1 MAHRVPFVSLV
12 LLTLLASASAHADD
26 AEPRVVTYVDGP
38 TPRFEASGGRYIRG
52 PMQLELRF
60 QNIKPLCYRYTSN
73 IAPLGA
79 GGPATSGLSAE
90 GARVVSPVEPASFAD
105 AEAAL
110 TAVREADKAL
120 EQVGREVQAQTLDAV
135 WAACASEGNAGEQ
148 LARVESAAS
157 VLRQKLGA
165 AGGWQQALAQ
175 AGAAARG
182 ALALA
187 MPLADAAATAD
198 VDVQTKRT
206 LLERAERERR
216 RASEALEQASRYGK
230 KPPEEVARAAET
242 AQADAAAAEAA
253 LLEAEKKS
261 AQHRA
266 APHLVASAERLARRR
281 HRLAEAIQ
289 HLASDVGRAQALLA
303 SAPTVIRKQ
312 FPAGESVKVAVTRSA
327 LVRGNVVTGAST
339 QTAVADEYETL
350 APIFWDV
357 GVGPA
362 LTLGENTKNYE
373 RTIVED
379 DGSSRIAAARTEQE
393 LILDGMVAFSAYPWG
408 ARYLDDTVFDPMQ
421 LIPRP
426 MFGLSMDQPFSSIY
440 AGLQID
446 PVQFVDISGG
456 VRWLTTKKLIGQK
469 VVADDLENPGPTQ
482 MKEEVTRLYFVSLT
496 FSTDLFWRW
505 AKRQFD

>member
-1 MAHRVPFVSLV
+1 MAHRVPLVSLF
-12 LLTLLASASAHADD
+12 LFGLFTSASAQADD
-26 AEPRVVTYVDGP
+26 AELRVVTYVDGS
-38 TPRFEASGGRYIRG
+38 TPRFEAAGGRYIRG

-60 QNIKPLCYRYTSN
+60 QNINPLCYRYTTN
-73 IAPLGA
+73 IASPGA
-79 GGPATSGLSAE
+79 AGPSIPGLSGEAT
-90 GARVVSPVEPASFAD
+90 RVVFPVEPASLSD

-110 TAVREADKAL
+110 TAVRETDTAL
-120 EQVGREVQAQTLDAV
+120 EQVGREVQAQTLDTMR
-135 WAACASEGNAGEQ
+135 AACAAGSSAGEQ
-148 LARVESAAS
+148 LARVERAAS
-157 VLRQKLGA
+157 TLRQKLGP
-165 AGGWQQALAQ
+165 AGAWQQALAQ
-175 AGAAARG
+175 AGAVARG
-182 ALALA
+182 ALVLA
-187 MPLADAAATAD
+187 MPLADAAATAEQD
-198 VDVQTKRT
+198 AQTRRT
-206 LLERAERERR
+206 TLERAERERR
-216 RASEALEQASRYGK
+216 RTSEALEQASRYGR
-230 KPPEEVARAAET
+230 KPPEEIARAAET
-242 AQADAAAAEAA
+242 AQADAAAAETA
-253 LLEAEKKS
+253 LLEADKKS

-289 HLASDVGRAQALLA
+289 HLASDVGRAQSLLA

-312 FPAGESVKVAVTRSA
+312 FAAGETVKVSVTRTA
-327 LVRGNVVTGAST
+327 LIRGSVVAGAST
-339 QTAVADEYETL
+339 QTVVADEYETL
-350 APIFWDV
+350 APILLDIGF
-357 GVGPA
+357 GPA
-362 LTLGENTKNYE
+362 LTLGENTKNFE
-373 RTIVED
+373 RTIVE
-379 DGSSRIAAARTEQE
+379 GGGGSRIAAARTEQE

-446 PVQFVDISGG
+446 PIQFVDISGG

-482 MKEEVTRLYFVSLT
+482 LKEEVTRLYFVSLT